1 LHFASKL
8 PDVGTTI
15 FTIMSRRAVEENALN
30 IGQGFPDY
38 KIDPRLANSLVE
50 VIAEGRNQYA
60 PMEGTVELREQIAAK
75 LELCYQRRFDPQ
87 TEITV
92 TCGGTE
98 SLYDAIQAAVGPGDE
113 AIIFDPA
120 YDSYEPA
127 VRLAGARCV
136 RIALRPPAFGFD
148 WDEVRRNLSDRTRL
162 IIINSPQ
169 NPSCT
174 VATREDLDQ
183 LAACIRDRPITVIAD
198 EVYEHVLF
206 DGRRHQSVLAHP
218 ELRERSYAV
227 FSFGKTLHATGWRVG
242 YCVAPPQMTRE
253 LRKVHQFNTFSIA
266 SPLQYAIA
274 RYLASYPDAWH
285 GLAAFFEA
293 KRDLLADL
301 LRGSG
306 MEPLPAAGTYFQ
318 LVDYGAIS
326 QDDDLAF
333 ADRLIRDA
341 KVAVIPLSPFY
352 SKPPRMTLV
361 RLCIAKRDDTLREAG
376 SRLVAFARTAAA
388 TPAAPAR
395 PTSPATAGNPR

>member
-1 LHFASKL
+1 MRFTSKL

-15 FTIMSRRAVEENALN
+15 FTVMSRRAAEENALN

-38 KIDPRLANSLVE
+38 PIDPRLSQSLIE
-50 VIAEGRNQYA
+50 VIGEGRNQYA
-60 PMEGTVELREQIAAK
+60 PMEGTMELREQIAKK
-75 LELCYQRRFDPQ
+75 LEFCYQRRFDPQ

-98 SLYDAIQAAVGPGDE
+98 ALYDAIQSVVGPGDE
-113 AIIFDPA
+113 AIVFDPA

-136 RIALRPPAFGFD
+136 RIALAPPEFRFD
-148 WDEVRRNLSDRTRL
+148 WDQVRRFLSDRTRL

-174 VATREDLDQ
+174 VASRADLDA

-206 DGRRHQSVLAHP
+206 DGRRHQSVLMHP

-227 FSFGKTLHATGWRVG
+227 FSFGKTLHATGWRIG
-242 YCVAPPQMTRE
+242 YCVAPPELTRE
-253 LRKVHQFNTFSIA
+253 LRKVHQFNTFSIV

-274 RYLASYPDAWH
+274 RYLSAYPDAWQ

-293 KRDLLADL
+293 KRDLLTGL

-306 MEPLPAAGTYFQ
+306 LEPLPAAGTYFQ

-326 QDDDLAF
+326 QEDDMQF
-333 ADRLIRDA
+333 ADRLIREA
-341 KVAVIPLSPFY
+341 KVAIIPLSPFY
-352 SKPPRMTLV
+352 AQPPRMTLV
-361 RLCIAKRDDTLREAG
+361 RLCTAKRDETLR
-376 SRLVAFARTAAA
+376 AAA
-388 TPAAPAR
+388 ERLCSFTKRASAL
-395 PTSPATAGNPR
+395 

>member
-1 LHFASKL
+1 LRFSSKL

-15 FTIMSRRAVEENALN
+15 FTVMSRRAIEENALN

-38 KIDPRLANSLVE
+38 AIDPRLSTSLTE

-60 PMEGTVELREQIAAK
+60 PMEGTLELREQIADK
-75 LELCYQRRFDPQ
+75 LEVCYQRRFDPS

-98 SLYDAIQAAVGPGDE
+98 ALYDAIQSAVGPGDE

-127 VRLAGARCV
+127 VRLAGARCL
-136 RIALRPPAFGFD
+136 RIALAPPEFRFD

-218 ELRERSYAV
+218 ELREHSYAV

-242 YCVAPPQMTRE
+242 YCVAPPDMTRE
-253 LRKVHQFNTFSIA
+253 LRKVHQFNTFSIV
-266 SPLQYAIA
+266 SPLQHAIT
-274 RYLASYPDAWH
+274 RYLSAYPDAWQ
-285 GLAAFFEA
+285 GLSAFFES
-293 KRDLLADL
+293 KRDLLATL

-306 MEPLPAAGTYFQ
+306 LEPLPAAGTYFQ
-318 LVDYGAIS
+318 LVDYGAVS
-326 QDDDLAF
+326 QEDDLTF
-333 ADRLIRDA
+333 ADRLIREA
-341 KVAVIPLSPFY
+341 KIATIPLSPFY
-352 SKPPRMTLV
+352 ATPPRMTLV
-361 RLCIAKRDDTLREAG
+361 RLCIAKRDETLREAAA
-376 SRLVAFARTAAA
+376 RLCAFASDR
-388 TPAAPAR
+388 R
-395 PTSPATAGNPR
+395 

>member
-1 LHFASKL
+1 LRFTSKL

-15 FTIMSRRAVEENALN
+15 FTVMSRRAAEENALN
-30 IGQGFPDY
+30 VGQGFPDY
-38 KIDPRLANSLVE
+38 PIDPRLSNSLIE
-50 VIAEGRNQYA
+50 VIGEGRNQYA
-60 PMEGTVELREQIAAK
+60 PMEGTLELREQISNK
-75 LELCYQRRFDPQ
+75 LEICYGRRFDPQ

-127 VRLAGARCV
+127 VRLAGARCL
-136 RIALRPPAFGFD
+136 RIALKPPAFGFD
-148 WDEVRRNLSDRTRL
+148 WDEVRRAISGRTRL

-174 VATREDLDQ
+174 VATAEDLDQ

-206 DGRRHQSVLAHP
+206 DGRRHQSVLAHA
-218 ELRERSYAV
+218 ELRERSFAV

-242 YCVAPPQMTRE
+242 YCVAPEQMTRE

-274 RYLASYPDAWH
+274 RYLGAFPDAWQ

-293 KRDLLADL
+293 KRDLLATCL
-301 LRGSG
+301 KGSG

-326 QDDDLAF
+326 QDDDLKF
-333 ADRLIRDA
+333 ADRLIREA

-352 SKPPRMTLV
+352 AKPPRMTLV
-361 RLCIAKRDDTLREAG
+361 RLCIAKRDETLREAG
-376 SRLVAFARTAAA
+376 TRLLEFAKQAR
-388 TPAAPAR
+388 PAR
-395 PTSPATAGNPR
+395 DS

>member
-1 LHFASKL
+1 LRFTSKL
-8 PDVGTTI
+8 PEVGTTI
-15 FTIMSRRAVEENALN
+15 FTVMSRRAIEEGALN

-38 KIDPRLANSLVE
+38 PIDPRLSTSLTE

-60 PMEGTVELREQIAAK
+60 PMEGTLELREQISNK
-75 LELCYQRRFDPQ
+75 LEVCYRRRFDPSA
-87 TEITV
+87 EITV

-98 SLYDAIQAAVGPGDE
+98 ALYDAIQAAVGPGDE

-127 VRLAGARCV
+127 VRLAGARCL
-136 RIALRPPAFGFD
+136 RIALAPPAFRFD

-169 NPSCT
+169 NPSCS

-183 LAACIRDRPITVIAD
+183 LADCIRDRPITVIAD

-242 YCVAPPQMTRE
+242 YCVAPPAMTRE

-274 RYLASYPDAWH
+274 RYLAAYPDAWQ
-285 GLAAFFEA
+285 GLSAFFEA
-293 KRDLLADL
+293 KRDLLAGL

-306 MEPLPAAGTYFQ
+306 LEPLPAGGTYFQ
-318 LVDYGAIS
+318 LVDYGPIS
-326 QDDDLAF
+326 QEDDLKF
-333 ADRLIRDA
+333 ADRLIREA
-341 KVAVIPLSPFY
+341 KIAVIPLSPFY
-352 SKPPRMTLV
+352 AKPPRMTLV
-361 RLCIAKRDDTLREAG
+361 RLCIAKRDETLQEAAK
-376 SRLVAFARTAAA
+376 RLGAFAQRAAA
-388 TPAAPAR
+388 GTCP
-395 PTSPATAGNPR
+395 

>member
-1 LHFASKL
+1 VDCKTWSVDLRFSSKL

-15 FTIMSRRAVEENALN
+15 FTVMSRRAIEENALN

-38 KIDPRLANSLVE
+38 AIDPRLSTSLTE
-50 VIAEGRNQYA
+50 VIAEGRDQYA
-60 PMEGTVELREQIAAK
+60 PMEGTLELREQIANK
-75 LELCYQRRFDPQ
+75 LEVCYQRRFDPS

-98 SLYDAIQAAVGPGDE
+98 ALYDAIQSAVGPGDE

-127 VRLAGARCV
+127 VRLAGARCL
-136 RIALRPPAFGFD
+136 RIALAPPAFRFD

-206 DGRRHQSVLAHP
+206 DGRRHQSVLAHS
-218 ELRERSYAV
+218 ELREHSYAV

-242 YCVAPPQMTRE
+242 YCVAPPAMTRE

-274 RYLASYPDAWH
+274 RYLSAYPDAWQ

-293 KRDLLADL
+293 KRDLLAGL

-306 MEPLPAAGTYFQ
+306 LEPLPAGGTYFQ

-326 QDDDLAF
+326 QEDDLKF
-333 ADRLIRDA
+333 ADRLIREA

-352 SKPPRMTLV
+352 AKPPRMTLV
-361 RLCIAKRDDTLREAG
+361 RLCIAKRNETLQEAAK
-376 SRLVAFARTAAA
+376 RLGAFAQRAAS
-388 TPAAPAR
+388 T
-395 PTSPATAGNPR
+395 

>member
-1 LHFASKL
+1 MHFNSKL

-15 FTIMSRRAVEENALN
+15 FTIMSRRAAEEGALN

-38 KIDPRLANSLVE
+38 AIDPRLANSLNE
-50 VIAEGRNQYA
+50 AIAEGRNQYA
-60 PMEGTVELREQIAAK
+60 PMEGTIELREQICTK
-75 LELCYQRRFDPQ
+75 LQTSYHRQFDPQ
-87 TEITV
+87 SNITV

-98 SLYDAIQAAVGPGDE
+98 SLFDAIQAAVGPGDE

-136 RIALRPPAFGFD
+136 RIALTPPAFRFD
-148 WDEVRRNLSDRTRL
+148 WDHVRRALSDRTRL

-169 NPSCT
+169 NPSCS
-174 VATREDLDQ
+174 VATQDDLDE
-183 LAACIRDRPITVIAD
+183 LAQCIRDRPITVLSD

-206 DGRRHQSVLAHP
+206 DGRRHHSVLTHP

-242 YCVAPPQMTRE
+242 YCVAPPQLTRE

-274 RYLASYPDAWH
+274 RYLADYPDAWQ
-285 GLAAFFEA
+285 GLAAFFQA
-293 KRDLLADL
+293 KRDLLSGL
-301 LRGSG
+301 MRGSG
-306 MEPLPAAGTYFQ
+306 LEPLPAAGTYFQ
-318 LVDYGAIS
+318 LVDYGALS
-326 QDDDLAF
+326 QEDDMSF
-333 ADRLIRDA
+333 ADRLIREA

-352 SKPPRMTLV
+352 AQPPRMTLV
-361 RLCIAKRDDTLREAG
+361 RLCIAKRDETLRAAALQLSE
-376 SRLVAFARTAAA
+376 FARAVNGAHPLPTA
-388 TPAAPAR
+388 
-395 PTSPATAGNPR
+395 

>member
-1 LHFASKL
+1 MRFSSKL

-15 FTIMSRRAVEENALN
+15 FTVMSRRAIEENALN

-38 KIDPRLANSLVE
+38 AIDPRLSASLTE

-60 PMEGTVELREQIAAK
+60 PMEGTLELREQIADK
-75 LELCYQRRFDPQ
+75 LEVCYQRRFDPS

-98 SLYDAIQAAVGPGDE
+98 ALYDAIQSAVGPGDE

-127 VRLAGARCV
+127 VRLAGARCL
-136 RIALRPPAFGFD
+136 RIALAPPAFRFD

-174 VATREDLDQ
+174 VATREDLDH

-206 DGRRHQSVLAHP
+206 DGRRHQSVLAHA
-218 ELRERSYAV
+218 ELREHSYAV

-242 YCVAPPQMTRE
+242 YCVAPPAMTRE

-274 RYLASYPDAWH
+274 RYLSAYPDAWQ

-293 KRDLLADL
+293 KRDLLAGL

-306 MEPLPAAGTYFQ
+306 LEPLPAGGTYFQ

-326 QDDDLAF
+326 QEDDLQF
-333 ADRLIRDA
+333 ADRLIREA
-341 KVAVIPLSPFY
+341 KIAVIPLSPFY
-352 SKPPRMTLV
+352 AKPPRMTLV
-361 RLCIAKRDDTLREAG
+361 RLCIAKRNETLQEAAK
-376 SRLVAFARTAAA
+376 RLGAFAQRAAG
-388 TPAAPAR
+388 T
-395 PTSPATAGNPR
+395 

>member
-1 LHFASKL
+1 MRFSSKL

-15 FTIMSRRAVEENALN
+15 FTVMSRRAIEENALN

-38 KIDPRLANSLVE
+38 AIDPRLSTSLTE

-60 PMEGTVELREQIAAK
+60 PMEGTLELREQIADK
-75 LELCYQRRFDPQ
+75 LEGCYQRRFDPS

-98 SLYDAIQAAVGPGDE
+98 ALYDAIQSAVGPGDE

-127 VRLAGARCV
+127 VRLAGARCL
-136 RIALRPPAFGFD
+136 RIALAPPAFRFD

-206 DGRRHQSVLAHP
+206 DGRRHQSVLAHS
-218 ELRERSYAV
+218 ELREHSYAV

-242 YCVAPPQMTRE
+242 YCVAPPAMTRE

-274 RYLASYPDAWH
+274 RYLSAYPDAWQ

-293 KRDLLADL
+293 KRDLLAGF

-306 MEPLPAAGTYFQ
+306 LEPLPAGGTYFQ

-326 QDDDLAF
+326 QEDDLKF
-333 ADRLIRDA
+333 ADRLIREA
-341 KVAVIPLSPFY
+341 KIAVIPLSPFY
-352 SKPPRMTLV
+352 AKPPRMTLV
-361 RLCIAKRDDTLREAG
+361 RLCIAKRNETLQEAAK
-376 SRLVAFARTAAA
+376 RLGAFAQRAAG
-388 TPAAPAR
+388 T
-395 PTSPATAGNPR
+395 